1 LAIGPDAA
9 TITATFKGVRM
20 AGKSRAEAA
29 FRITVLV
36 VAVGLVVAHFV
47 ADENSYL
54 TYAFVLVI
62 VSWPIDWMFSR
73 SRKRRAH

>member
-1 LAIGPDAA
+1 
-9 TITATFKGVRM
+9 M
-20 AGKSRAEAA
+20 AGKALVEVV
-29 FRITVLV
+29 FRVTVLA

-47 ADENSYL
+47 ADKESYL
-54 TYAFVLVI
+54 TYAFILVI